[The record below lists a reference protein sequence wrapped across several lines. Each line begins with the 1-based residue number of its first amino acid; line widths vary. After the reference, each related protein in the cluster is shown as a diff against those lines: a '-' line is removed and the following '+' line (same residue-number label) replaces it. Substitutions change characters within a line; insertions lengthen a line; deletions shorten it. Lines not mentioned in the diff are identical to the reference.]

1 MGKKNESSPKSA
13 FIKREEEAFEGL
25 NMASKKDSGASS
37 ILLTPLLGLKS
48 RKSDK
53 DTSSAI
59 HASLPSVTYLPSRSS
74 KNLVGLERESVEN
87 ATVSLHQV
95 TLTIFY
101 QVVVGLPPL
110 MFDF

>member
-1 MGKKNESSPKSA
+1 
-13 FIKREEEAFEGL
+13 
-25 NMASKKDSGASS
+25 MASKKDLGTGS

-59 HASLPSVTYLPSRSS
+59 HDPLPLVTYLPSRSS
-74 KNLVGLERESVEN
+74 KNLMGLERESVEN

-95 TLTIFY
+95 TLTVFI
-101 QVVVGLPPL
+101 QVVVVYP
-110 MFDF
+110 DV